1 MKSSKLF
8 LVGLLLISVLNAD
21 ELKVGTSTSSSN
33 GKTNNVYSFGAK
45 LHYDFNEKISD
56 ELSGTKFYSTS
67 NGDKNTDLTS
77 AKNLVFYKLSDSDKM
92 YFKYKFTKDGIGDIK
107 DQSMEMLGYS
117 RIVKTSTG
125 DYGVKVGLGKLQQLG
140 FDRDATDFGFM
151 YTKQIDTYLTF
162 NFNND
167 YVGFSGGNAN
177 DLKTSLEYSLNK
189 SFILAVNYYN
199 LHNKMD
205 ALKSNFNK
213 TEVSLSYK
221 F

>member
-1 MKSSKLF
+1 MKLF
-8 LVGLLLISVLNAD
+8 LTGLLLVSVLSAD

-33 GKTNNVYSFGAK
+33 GKTNNDYSFGTK
-45 LHYDFNEKISD
+45 LHYDFNEKFSD

-77 AKNLVFYKLSDSDKM
+77 AKNLIFYKLSDSEKV
-92 YFKYKFTKDGIGDIK
+92 YLKYKFTKDGIGDIK

-117 RIVKTSTG
+117 RIIEN
-125 DYGVKVGLGKLQQLG
+125 YGIKIGVGKLQQLG
-140 FDRDATDFGFM
+140 YDRNAVDFGFM
-151 YTKQIDTYLTF
+151 YSKKLDQNLSF

-167 YVGFSGGNAN
+167 YVSFSGGNAN
-177 DLKTSLEYSLNK
+177 DLKTSLDYSLTKIFNI
-189 SFILAVNYYN
+189 SLNYYN
-199 LHNKMD
+199 LHIKMD
-205 ALKSNFNK
+205 VLKSNFNK